1 MIHLYRI
8 IFFSLLVCNT
18 LLSTSPVIPKT
29 HHHPTKEIS
38 AKQHKKLLRSLYE
51 EEIVFST
58 LDPETVLLY
67 IQILKENKVI
77 LKHTIAHQTGFF
89 NNFDILI
96 GIIGVWFGAQWLI
109 SNGSTMAV
117 LLFYL
122 AHPGYESKSAS
133 ISTNQGLFG
142 LATSCMLTALSACI
156 LKMSS
161 VSLSRGWH
169 KKENALKDLA
179 KTEELLI
186 QLEKCKNHP
195 DNRLAI
201 ALF

>member
-8 IFFSLLVCNT
+8 IFFSLFICNA
-18 LLSTSPVIPKT
+18 LFSTNPVTPKT
-29 HHHPTKEIS
+29 DLHTTKEMS
-38 AKQHKKLLRSLYE
+38 AKQHKKLLHSLYE
-51 EEIVFST
+51 EEIVFSA
-58 LDPETVLLY
+58 LDPDTVLLY

-89 NNFDILI
+89 NNFDIII
-96 GIIGVWFGAQWLI
+96 GLIGVWFGAQWLI
-109 SNGSTMAV
+109 SNGTTAAV
-117 LLFYL
+117 LLFHL
-122 AHPGYESKSAS
+122 THPGYQSKSSS
-133 ISTNQGLFG
+133 ISTRHDLVA
-142 LATSCMLTALSACI
+142 LSTSCLLTALSACI

-161 VSLSRGWH
+161 TSLSRGWH

-179 KTEELLI
+179 KTDELLI
-186 QLEKCKNHP
+186 QLEKYKNHP